1 MNENEAFTRL
11 LLIGGEGQ
19 IGSALAR
26 LLPQMFPQ
34 ATLTVTTQDRV
45 DLTRPQTFVKIIRE
59 QAPDLIINAA
69 AYTAVD
75 RAEQEPELAQKIN
88 GVAPGIIAEEAKRCG
103 ALMIHYSTDYVFDGH
118 KRTPYIEG
126 DAPHPRNEYGL
137 SKRAGEIAVQQ
148 AGARALILRTS
159 WVYGLSGHNFLLTM
173 RRLANERDTLRVV
186 DDQIGAPNDSE
197 ALATATIQLI
207 AQGKARLY
215 ERAGLYHLSA
225 TGQTSWFG
233 FAQAIFEADSF
244 STVRAEP
251 VEAPDDATLALRQAQ
266 GEREKSTS
274 PKRTH
279 LIPITTAE
287 YPLPARR
294 PAYGVLSSER
304 LRQTFGVSLPSWQE
318 VLQACLAR
326 GRKS

>member
-1 MNENEAFTRL
+1 VNETEAFTRL

-26 LLPQMFPQ
+26 LLPQTFPQ
-34 ATLTVTTQDRV
+34 AALMVTTQDRV
-45 DLTRPQTFVKIIRE
+45 DLTRPQTLVKAIRDH
-59 QAPDLIINAA
+59 APDLIINAA

-88 GVAPGIIAEEAKRCG
+88 GVAPGILAEEAKRCG
-103 ALMIHYSTDYVFDGH
+103 ALLIHYSTDYVFDGH
-118 KRTPYIEG
+118 KRTPYVEG

-148 AGARALILRTS
+148 AGGRALILRTS
-159 WVYGLSGHNFLLTM
+159 WVYGLTGHNFLLTM

-186 DDQIGAPNDSE
+186 DDQIGVPNDSE
-197 ALATATIQLI
+197 ALATTTVQLI
-207 AQGKARLY
+207 AQGPTRLR

-233 FAQAIFEADSF
+233 FAQAIFDADAAAS
-244 STVRAEP
+244 A
-251 VEAPDDATLALRQAQ
+251 D
-266 GEREKSTS
+266 G
-274 PKRTH
+274 KRPQ

-287 YPLPARR
+287 YPLPATR

-318 VLQACLAR
+318 VLRACLAR
-326 GRKS
+326 GRNG